1 MKLYQY
7 PNCSTCRKAIKF
19 LKEKEVEFT
28 SINITEKPPSKT
40 ELKVMLSSYDG
51 NIRKLFNTSGVQYR
65 ELKMKERLPSM
76 TEEQAID
83 LLADNGKLIK
93 RPFLL
98 NNSKNGIVGFKEADW
113 QAFV

>member
-1 MKLYQY
+1 
-7 PNCSTCRKAIKF
+7 
-19 LKEKEVEFT
+19 
-28 SINITEKPPSKT
+28 
-40 ELKVMLSSYDG
+40 
-51 NIRKLFNTSGVQYR
+51 
-65 ELKMKERLPSM
+65 MKERLPSM